1 MLFHADVSWL
11 VTSIFAGKACL
22 GAFICAWPSRKL
34 KISRAFCVVSRGR
47 ILPCHLNFCWESL
60 LGGFHMRMAKQETE
74 NFASVWCCFT
84 RTYLGL
90 TPQFLLGKLAWGLG
104 YAHGIEPKH
113 PLYDNSWPVAMQ
125 IGCHSSVA
133 SPFSIQGERKQDI
146 IRIVIYC
153 VGRIMGTAHE
163 PTWDSDGQMR
173 HFGSR
178 RFTKVWAE
186 VPPKCLKGCPLSHL
200 GSPRFGPR
208 YHLSVSKVAL

>member
-1 MLFHADVSWL
+1 MLFHADVFWL

-60 LGGFHMRMAKQETE
+60 LGGFYMRMAKQETE

-104 YAHGIEPKH
+104 YAHGIEPTAT
-113 PLYDNSWPVAMQ
+113 PLVRQLVAGGDANRMPFFR
-125 IGCHSSVA
+125 SVA
-133 SPFSIQGERKQDI
+133 ILNP
-146 IRIVIYC
+146 
-153 VGRIMGTAHE
+153 
-163 PTWDSDGQMR
+163 
-173 HFGSR
+173 R
-178 RFTKVWAE
+178 RTQA
-186 VPPKCLKGCPLSHL
+186 
-200 GSPRFGPR
+200 R
-208 YHLSVSKVAL
+208 YHTDCHLLRRTHDGHCARAYMGQ